1 MSPSRLC
8 VLLPLLVAAPLWA
21 APVQTYD
28 LLDVDWSVK
37 LFPEKREITGEV
49 TNTIRPLRDGL
60 RTFQFHCAKLLV
72 SEVRVNGTRVPFVQ
86 AEPDLRVTLPK
97 PAAKKDLL
105 RVTVSYY
112 GSPQGGVYFVAPED
126 AFPAKTWMVYTQGEM
141 EDTRYWLPTYDYPN
155 DKATSR
161 GTIEVPTGWNVLS
174 NGALKAV
181 LAQGNRTTYKWAIE
195 QPHATYLISFV
206 AGPYSEIVEKWGDL
220 RVSVYVPKGLESWG
234 KASFGG
240 TNDMVRFYSE
250 LTGFKYPY
258 AKFAQALVAD
268 FPFGG
273 MENISAVTNTIG
285 ALHPDEEKPLEDAM
299 GLNLHELAHQWFGD
313 TITTPNWSH
322 IWVNEGFASFLP
334 NFYVRH
340 KRGRDLYDLGRLGA
354 FDGALGAHRG
364 SNRPVVWTGYKEP
377 IEMFDGFAYAGG
389 AARMFMLMHKL
400 GEPRFWAAIKAM
412 FAANAFKNVNTEQ
425 FFAAME
431 KATGENLDTFRK
443 QWFYR
448 AAAPAITVKR
458 DGDKVIL
465 EQKSPTF
472 DLELWV
478 WILRDGRWTKV
489 FVPLSGDK
497 ATVEV
502 PGATGPL
509 LVDPEV
515 WVMADLTYDFTIST
529 ADFAALYRNAPNAA
543 QRQRLIRLMAERKDT
558 GALAAA
564 LKVEELPE
572 LVADLVRSVPT
583 ERSDLLLTALD
594 HPDHRVRQAAVGAL
608 ADSKDPIAAQRL
620 KAMWLMKSAMPTG
633 LRAEILGSL
642 LKLTNDKALAKA
654 CLEVDS
660 FHDVIRG
667 RAFSWLVEHDRKAAY
682 EVALR
687 FAQNA
692 PNYAIRVAALGALG
706 GMRDLDASG
715 AGLRALLRTVQL
727 APFQAQTTSLRALQ
741 QYGDPV
747 ALAVVEP
754 LLDHGMH
761 FVRNT
766 AKGCV
771 QSLRAAAK
779 G

>member
-1 MSPSRLC
+1 MTPSRLL
-8 VLLPLLVAAPLWA
+8 VLLPVLLAASLRA
-21 APVQTYD
+21 APVRTYD

-37 LFPEKREITGEV
+37 LFPEKRAITGEV
-49 TNTIRPLRDGL
+49 TNTIRPLADGL

-86 AEPDLRVTLPK
+86 ADPDLRITLPK
-97 PAAKKDLL
+97 PAAKKDVLK
-105 RVTVSYY
+105 VTVTYG

-126 AFPAKTWMVYTQGEM
+126 AFPAKAWMVYTQGEM

-174 NGALKAV
+174 NGARKAV
-181 LAQGNRTTYKWAIE
+181 VAQGNRTTYKWAIE
-195 QPHATYLISFV
+195 QPHSTYLISFV
-206 AGPYSEIVEKWGDL
+206 AGPYTEIAESWGSL
-220 RVSVYVPKGLESWG
+220 PVSVYVPNGLEAWG
-234 KASFGG
+234 KASFSG

-285 ALHPDEEKPLEDAM
+285 ALHPAEEKPLEDAM

-313 TITTPNWSH
+313 TVTTPNWSH

-334 NFYVRH
+334 NFYVRY
-340 KRGRDLYDLGRLGA
+340 KKGQELYDLGRLGA

-364 SNRPVVWTGYKEP
+364 SNRPVVWTGYREP

-389 AARMFMLMHKL
+389 SARMFMLMRKL
-400 GEPRFWAAIKAM
+400 GEKRFWAGIKAM

-431 KATGENLDTFRK
+431 KATGEKLDTFRK

-448 AAAPAITVKR
+448 SAAPTITVKR
-458 DGDKVIL
+458 EGDKVLL
-465 EQKSPTF
+465 EQKDPAF
-472 DLELWV
+472 DLDVDVWV
-478 WILRDGRWTKV
+478 LAGGRWIKV
-489 FVPLSGDK
+489 HAPLSGTS

-502 PGATGPL
+502 PGATGPV

-515 WVMADLTYDFTIST
+515 WIMADVVYDFPIST
-529 ADFAALYRNAPNAA
+529 ADFGALYRNAPNAA
-543 QRQRLIRLMAERKDT
+543 QRQRLIRLMVERKDT
-558 GALAAA
+558 DALAAA
-564 LKVEELPE
+564 FKTEKLPE
-572 LVADLVRSVPT
+572 LVADMVRSMPA
-583 ERSDLLLTALD
+583 ERTDLLLTALD
-594 HPDHRVRQAAVGAL
+594 HPDLRVKQAAVGAL
-608 ADSKDPIAAQRL
+608 ANSKDASVAQRL

-633 LRAEILGSL
+633 LRADLLGAVL
-642 LKLTNDKALAKA
+642 NLTNDFALAKTN
-654 CLEVDS
+654 LEVDS
-660 FHDVIRG
+660 FHDAIRG
-667 RAFSWLVEHDRKAAY
+667 RAFSWLVEHDRKAGYDA
-682 EVALR
+682 AMR

-692 PNYAIRVAALGALG
+692 PNYSIRVAALGALG
-706 GMRDLDASG
+706 GMKDLDTNR
-715 AGLRALLRTVQL
+715 AGLRLLMKTVQET
-727 APFQAQTTSLRALQ
+727 PFQAQTTCLRALQ

-754 LLDHGMH
+754 LLDYGMH

-766 AKGCV
+766 AKGCAET
-771 QSLRAAAK
+771 LRAAAK